1 MYKEG
6 LSSIFYQVHNFL
18 HKACIKLTLI
28 WVFTTEYNS
37 QDDSSMVLGRQKVI
51 NQNIKQVAATMVV
64 MSLMTT
70 FFVLNPA
77 ASVYGQTTSKEKSS
91 SKPVKNKKSNDT
103 EQPKAEATPQ
113 ADPNKPLS
121 AKEDPNQIGKR
132 KINSGADKF
141 FGWLGGSQEK
151 EIAIGRRLAM
161 EVEQQAKLVDDPI
174 VTEYIN
180 RVGQNVVLHSDA
192 KVPFTIKVIDSDE
205 VNAFALPGGF
215 FFVNRGLIL
224 AADNEAELAGVM
236 AHEIAHVAARHAM
249 ENQGKGTLINY
260 GALAGI
266 IFGGPIVSTVL
277 QNGGGILAGLAG
289 LKFTRGAEMEADSLG
304 VQYLYASGY
313 DPTAMSTMF
322 EKLAA
327 QNKKKAN
334 TLSKLFSTHPQSL
347 DRRDASLGLVA
358 RFPEKE
364 EYIISTSEFQRVKA
378 YLLRLSNAK
387 AGVISDIDEGDP
399 GRPTL
404 KKRQPDSPDADP
416 SNDGGSG
423 GSSSSEPPKLKKRG
437 VEPTATPTP
446 TPSPE

>member
-1 MYKEG
+1 MQFAVIKK
-6 LSSIFYQVHNFL
+6 SVASFL
-18 HKACIKLTLI
+18 ILAFSFSAFVVVPDAAFGQKK
-28 WVFTTEYNS
+28 
-37 QDDSSMVLGRQKVI
+37 DDSVAKVSDD
-51 NQNIKQVAATMVV
+51 K
-64 MSLMTT
+64 
-70 FFVLNPA
+70 
-77 ASVYGQTTSKEKSS
+77 SKK
-91 SKPVKNKKSNDT
+91 D
-103 EQPKAEATPQ
+103 
-113 ADPNKPLS
+113 DGLKPLS
-121 AKEDPNQIGKR
+121 TKEDPSQIGKR

-161 EVEQQAKLVDDPI
+161 EVEQQAKLVEDPI

-180 RVGQNVVLHSDA
+180 RVGQNVVLNSDA

-215 FFVNRGLIL
+215 FFVNKGLIL

-277 QNGGGILAGLAG
+277 QNGGGILTGLAG

-327 QNKKKAN
+327 QNKKKASS
-334 TLSKLFSTHPQSL
+334 LSKLFSTHPQSL
-347 DRRDASLGLVA
+347 DRRDASLALVA

-378 YLLRLSNAK
+378 HLLKSTNAK
-387 AGVISDIDEGDP
+387 AGIPIDFDEGEP

-404 KKRQPDSPDADP
+404 KKRQPDSPDPASDSDDP
-416 SNDGGSG
+416 
-423 GSSSSEPPKLKKRG
+423 SSSSSSSGPPKLKKRG
-437 VEPTATPTP
+437 EPAPTP
-446 TPSPE
+446 EKP